1 MSEGWGGPTVRGS
14 GGGGGLNRELCR
26 TFGHYNRHLT
36 RLQHN
41 LRETKKFFR
50 DIKYSQGPTVFP
62 VANAGPVGEEPPE
75 QHPAPSAVDSAP
87 AGGGASLHTGKCEGR
102 NSRRRGRKTRIQA
115 PLLGRGG
122 VHFPAPHQAGRLE
135 DKPGTPVYGAKGWHE
150 STLDNSVLH
159 EACPPP
165 PERRACYGCTNDS
178 CVRASDPRAELLV
191 LVRGLNFTVG
201 SVILNK

>member
-50 DIKYSQGPTVFP
+50 DIKYFQGPAVFP
-62 VANAGPVGEEPPE
+62 IVNAGPVGEEPPE

-87 AGGGASLHTGKCEGR
+87 AGGGASLQTGKCEGR
-102 NSRRRGRKTRIQA
+102 NRDDGVEKKRQVGDVKGSR
-115 PLLGRGG
+115 G
-122 VHFPAPHQAGRLE
+122 VNG
-135 DKPGTPVYGAKGWHE
+135 
-150 STLDNSVLH
+150 N
-159 EACPPP
+159 
-165 PERRACYGCTNDS
+165 
-178 CVRASDPRAELLV
+178 
-191 LVRGLNFTVG
+191 
-201 SVILNK
+201 